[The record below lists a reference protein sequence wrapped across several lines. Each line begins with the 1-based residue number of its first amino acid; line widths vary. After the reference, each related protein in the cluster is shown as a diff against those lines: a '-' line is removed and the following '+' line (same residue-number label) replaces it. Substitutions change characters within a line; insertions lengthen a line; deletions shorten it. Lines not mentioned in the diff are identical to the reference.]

1 MLPWLLSS
9 KLSKIAILSMAD
21 YYYWCNTFYYNQ
33 MQFQLACSVRRMQMH
48 IYPLLYCYRYLPI
61 FIDSFFTFLPSIYQ
75 FMFYISEMAGDGD
88 THYLHTYC
96 TTVLI
101 NQYLL
106 ETRMRYFKIVLSR
119 QEIVVPCVHFS
130 LHSMLKYFLTQ
141 HFPRTLCPL
150 P

>member
-1 MLPWLLSS
+1 MLFYQWPFIITDATPFS
-9 KLSKIAILSMAD
+9 
-21 YYYWCNTFYYNQ
+21 FYYNQ
-33 MQFQLACSVRRMQMH
+33 MQFQLVYALLVECKCTF
-48 IYPLLYCYRYLPI
+48 ILYCIAIATY
-61 FIDSFFTFLPSIYQ
+61 IYQ
-75 FMFYISEMAGDGD
+75 FIFHNSPFSLSLCFIFLKCLVSGD

-119 QEIVVPCVHFS
+119 QEIVFPCVHS
-130 LHSMLKYFLTQ
+130 LLHSMLKYFQTQ